1 MKRKRLAINR
11 QRSARDPL
19 VKFQNNFHAAVKGL
33 YRNLWNFYSWVGLFT
48 LLYIIF
54 K

>member
-1 MKRKRLAINR
+1 MKRKRSVVSR
-11 QRSARDPL
+11 QRGPFA
-19 VKFQNNFHAAVKGL
+19 KFQNNFHSAMKEFH
-33 YRNLWNFYSWVGLFT
+33 RNIWNFYSWVGLFA